1 MLIERNGSIHVLKVE
16 KKKISMLTL
25 YDFFYFISKRDRYQ
39 SQKGVLR
46 KAVNLIYCGDSGKKK
61 YVVKNII
68 FMDLLICDKLII

>member
-1 MLIERNGSIHVLKVE
+1 MLIERNGGIHVLKVE

-25 YDFFYFISKRDRYQ
+25 YDFYFISKRDRYQ

-61 YVVKNII
+61 S
-68 FMDLLICDKLII
+68 M